1 MFASAFDVFDAFHSP
16 LHRGYH
22 RPAKRHRRAHHPYA
36 AHLHPFY
43 HIENLARIA
52 LDVGHGSDEDA
63 FDPEVVETDR
73 GYLITALVPG
83 VAAGDISVTAAPA
96 EAGEAD
102 RLLVRSATRPHIRA
116 DLRLP
121 SGGLVDADNITASCI
136 DGVFR
141 VVVPKAEPALETV
154 EIAAGDAPAEAPA
167 TPPGAAVF
175 RLDVPGFAAR
185 DLRITVERR
194 SRVVEISGVSE
205 TRGSFKKRLRFDKHL
220 KDKNAIVSAR
230 CADGALA
237 LVVAPPA
244 PPAPVAVPVFAEA
257 PALPAPGPDAAAL
270 GEDEITVMRRAVP
283 GLKAA
288 NFEVSA
294 TADAEGG
301 ARLTAAANDATR
313 RVAYAATLPSRVDL
327 GSLKA
332 FVVDGVLTVTAAAP
346 LPAERKTV
354 LVRADAPAALPP
366 SRREE
371 QAGGSGEDAR
381 APPPAT
387 ATDAAAEPSGKEK
400 KSSENVDVSAA
411 QKDA

>member
-16 LHRGYH
+16 LHRGFYH
-22 RPAKRHRRAHHPYA
+22 RPAKRHRRAHSPYA

-52 LDVGHGSDEDA
+52 LDADTLARTDA
-63 FDPEVVETDR
+63 FDPEVRETDR
-73 GYLITALVPG
+73 GYFITALVPG
-83 VAAGDISVTAAPA
+83 VAAEDIAVTAARA
-96 EAGEAD
+96 DESSGEAD
-102 RLLVRSATRPHIRA
+102 RLLVRSASRPHVRA

-121 SGGLVDADNITASCI
+121 PGGAVDADNITASCI

-141 VVVPKAEPALETV
+141 VVVPKTKTARAEVPVAG
-154 EIAAGDAPAEAPA
+154 GDAPELAP
-167 TPPGAAVF
+167 PPGARVF
-175 RLDVPGFAAR
+175 RLDVPGFGAR
-185 DLRITVERR
+185 DLRVTVERPK
-194 SRVVEISGVSE
+194 RVVEIAFSKNVHE
-205 TRGSFKKRLRFDKHL
+205 KRRFRCDL
-220 KDKNAIVSAR
+220 LEDENAVVSAR
-230 CADGALA
+230 CADGALT

-301 ARLTAAANDATR
+301 ARLTAAASDATR

-381 APPPAT
+381 APPAT
-387 ATDAAAEPSGKEK
+387 ATEAAAEPSGKEK

>member
-52 LDVGHGSDEDA
+52 LDAGHGSDEDA

-244 PPAPVAVPVFAEA
+244 PVAVPVFAEA

-332 FVVDGVLTVTAAAP
+332 FIVDGVLTVTAAAP

>member
-1 MFASAFDVFDAFHSP
+1 
-16 LHRGYH
+16 
-22 RPAKRHRRAHHPYA
+22 
-36 AHLHPFY
+36 
-43 HIENLARIA
+43 
-52 LDVGHGSDEDA
+52 
-63 FDPEVVETDR
+63 
-73 GYLITALVPG
+73 
-83 VAAGDISVTAAPA
+83 
-96 EAGEAD
+96 
-102 RLLVRSATRPHIRA
+102 
-116 DLRLP
+116 
-121 SGGLVDADNITASCI
+121 
-136 DGVFR
+136 
-141 VVVPKAEPALETV
+141 
-154 EIAAGDAPAEAPA
+154 
-167 TPPGAAVF
+167 
-175 RLDVPGFAAR
+175 
-185 DLRITVERR
+185 
-194 SRVVEISGVSE
+194 
-205 TRGSFKKRLRFDKHL
+205 
-220 KDKNAIVSAR
+220 
-230 CADGALA
+230 
-237 LVVAPPA
+237 
-244 PPAPVAVPVFAEA
+244 VPVFAEA

-327 GSLKA
+327 LSLKA

>member
-1 MFASAFDVFDAFHSP
+1 MFASAGLPHAHKRRTHARSAPSRPLPPSSTQHHRHHTDTTAEPHHVRLRLRRLRRLPLAAASRVSP
-16 LHRGYH
+16 TRQAAQA
-22 RPAKRHRRAHHPYA
+22 RHHPYA

-52 LDVGHGSDEDA
+52 LDAGHGSDQDA

-175 RLDVPGFAAR
+175 RLDVPGFARA
-185 DLRITVERR
+185 TCA
-194 SRVVEISGVSE
+194 SPS
-205 TRGSFKKRLRFDKHL
+205 
-220 KDKNAIVSAR
+220 SA
-230 CADGALA
+230 
-237 LVVAPPA
+237 
-244 PPAPVAVPVFAEA
+244 
-257 PALPAPGPDAAAL
+257 
-270 GEDEITVMRRAVP
+270 
-283 GLKAA
+283 
-288 NFEVSA
+288 
-294 TADAEGG
+294 
-301 ARLTAAANDATR
+301 
-313 RVAYAATLPSRVDL
+313 
-327 GSLKA
+327 
-332 FVVDGVLTVTAAAP
+332 
-346 LPAERKTV
+346 
-354 LVRADAPAALPP
+354 VRA
-366 SRREE
+366 
-371 QAGGSGEDAR
+371 
-381 APPPAT
+381 
-387 ATDAAAEPSGKEK
+387 
-400 KSSENVDVSAA
+400 SS
-411 QKDA
+411 